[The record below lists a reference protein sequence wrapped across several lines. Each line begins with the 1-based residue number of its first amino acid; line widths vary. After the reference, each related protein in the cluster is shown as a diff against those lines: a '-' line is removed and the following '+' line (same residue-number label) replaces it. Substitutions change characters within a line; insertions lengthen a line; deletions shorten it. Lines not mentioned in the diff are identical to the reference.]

1 MDMIQFQRPGAA
13 ACPENGKLG
22 AYAPKPFTKRSAR
35 MKKIIFL
42 LLILL
47 LVALG
52 EFAQTAKPGIVSAD
66 DKAVIEKTIRASIGW
81 AMTKD
86 RPLLES
92 VLAHDDNLFIFNP
105 DANSMVG
112 WSQFEK
118 GFVFWLD
125 QRFKVR
131 NFEIRNLRLDIS
143 NSGSVAWWSCILD
156 ELASWDGRFM
166 VWKDTRW
173 TGVLEKRAG
182 QWLIVQ
188 MHFSFATK

>member
-1 MDMIQFQRPGAA
+1 
-13 ACPENGKLG
+13 
-22 AYAPKPFTKRSAR
+22 

-47 LVALG
+47 LIALG
-52 EFAQTAKPGIVSAD
+52 EFAQTSGPGIIPAD
-66 DKAVIEKTIRASIGW
+66 DKAVIEKTIRTAIGW
-81 AMTKD
+81 AMAKD
-86 RPLLES
+86 RSLLES
-92 VLAHDDNLFIFNP
+92 TVAHDDRLFIFNP
-105 DANSMVG
+105 DANSTVG

-118 GFVFWLD
+118 GFVFWMD
-125 QRFKVR
+125 HRFKVR

-143 NSGSVAWWSCILD
+143 NSGSAAWWSCILD
-156 ELASWDGRFM
+156 ELASWDGRFI

-182 QWLIVQ
+182 KWLIVQ

>member
-1 MDMIQFQRPGAA
+1 
-13 ACPENGKLG
+13 
-22 AYAPKPFTKRSAR
+22 

-47 LVALG
+47 LIALG
-52 EFAQTAKPGIVSAD
+52 EFAQTSGPGIVSAD

-81 AMTKD
+81 AMAKD
-86 RPLLES
+86 RSLL
-92 VLAHDDNLFIFNP
+92 
-105 DANSMVG
+105 G

-118 GFVFWLD
+118 GFVFWMD
-125 QRFKVR
+125 HRFKVR

-143 NSGSVAWWSCILD
+143 NSGSAAWWSCILD
-156 ELASWDGRFM
+156 ELASWDGRFI

-182 QWLIVQ
+182 KWLIVQ